1 MLICFPITAVIFI
14 GLFMNAYHQEQ
25 IEAIAMV
32 HKHLKSHPS
41 VRRDLLALA
50 ADYLSFR
57 VEVDSFLSTHF
68 RKVCTQTCYQN
79 RLSACCSREGIIT
92 FFADIVV
99 NVLAS
104 DNQEIENLIS
114 ILRQSNTGFKCVYLT
129 ENGCRWKVKPI
140 VCEMFLC
147 DRATETIL
155 ARNPKLKGEW
165 DLIEEKRKQY
175 TWPDRPVL
183 FDGLL
188 QKDANGFILVNRKMF
203 QLFQA
208 LRIDSGRKCFFM
220 THESNIKTF
229 K

>member
-1 MLICFPITAVIFI
+1 
-14 GLFMNAYHQEQ
+14 MNAYHQEQ
-25 IEAIAMV
+25 IEAIVMV
-32 HKHLKSHPS
+32 HKHLESHPS

-57 VEVDSFLSTHF
+57 AEVDSFLSTHF
-68 RKVCTQTCYQN
+68 SKVCTQTCYQN

-104 DNQEIENLIS
+104 DSQEIENLIS

-155 ARNPKLKGEW
+155 AQNPKLKGEW

-183 FDGLL
+183 FDKLEKHFLDAGYRSALMYLHNSPGLL
-188 QKDANGFILVNRKMF
+188 RVKQKAGLINDPPKTILH
-203 QLFQA
+203 LSD
-208 LRIDSGRKCFFM
+208 DSKR
-220 THESNIKTF
+220 
-229 K
+229 